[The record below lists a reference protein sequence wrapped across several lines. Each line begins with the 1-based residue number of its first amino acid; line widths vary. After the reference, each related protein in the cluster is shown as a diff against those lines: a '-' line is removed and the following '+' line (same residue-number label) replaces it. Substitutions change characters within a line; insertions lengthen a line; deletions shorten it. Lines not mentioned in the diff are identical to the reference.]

1 MKSRKRWGE
10 VLEGIPPHGD
20 EPSHLEIPPWNDRKP
35 PINSSPEEASD
46 IRAIKIIVSV
56 TLGLTLL
63 LAAGYLAAVVI
74 SDGAILLRPS
84 ELALERHEAYEIL
97 VNHPRD
103 ENRGSGVVVCIVDS
117 GIDTTHSDLAD
128 TRLSG
133 WKDFV
138 QGRTTPYDDHGHGTS
153 MAGILVANGWLKGI
167 ASDVELL
174 VAKAL
179 GADGSG
185 DDGVVAEA
193 IDWCVASGAHVVSLS
208 LGGAPGIL
216 PFSLGGGDRSSG
228 DAANDAVDAG
238 IYVVAAA
245 GNDGG
250 ENDDGDVAHPA
261 SEAGV
266 IAVGGVTL
274 QGTHWSGSSEGD
286 NNGRILPL
294 PVLLPRNDPD
304 RKPEVVAPAE
314 AVPVLLNDG
323 SWGLADGTSAA
334 TVYVTGAIALLLES
348 KPELIPNGNG
358 GGADNVETVKQW
370 LMESVTPEEGQTG
383 HDDQYGYGLLNIQA
397 LLDVSQG

>member
-1 MKSRKRWGE
+1 ME
-10 VLEGIPPHGD
+10 AIPPHGD
-20 EPSHLEIPPWNDRKP
+20 EPAPLDIPPWNDLKAQTNP
-35 PINSSPEEASD
+35 VVEEAAD
-46 IRAIKIIVSV
+46 IRAIKIVVSV
-56 TLGLTLL
+56 TLGVTLL

-84 ELALERHEAYEIL
+84 ELALERHEAYESL
-97 VNHPRD
+97 VNHPQD
-103 ENRGSGVVVCIVDS
+103 DLRGNGVVVCIVDS

-128 TRLSG
+128 ARMGG

-138 QGRTTPYDDHGHGTS
+138 NGRTTPYDDHGHGTS
-153 MAGILVANGWLKGI
+153 MAGILVANGWLKGV
-167 ASDVELL
+167 ANEVELL

-179 GADGSG
+179 GANGSG
-185 DDGVVAEA
+185 DDGVVAQA

-216 PFSLGGGDRSSG
+216 PFSFGGGDRSSG
-228 DAANDAVDAG
+228 DAANDAIDEGV
-238 IYVVAAA
+238 YVVAAA

-261 SEAGV
+261 SEASV

-348 KPELIPNGNG
+348 KPELIPSENAGN
-358 GGADNVETVKQW
+358 AENVETVKQW
-370 LMESVTPEEGQTG
+370 LMDSVTPQEGQAG

-397 LLDVSQG
+397 LLDASQG

>member
-1 MKSRKRWGE
+1 ME
-10 VLEGIPPHGD
+10 AIPPHGD
-20 EPSHLEIPPWNDRKP
+20 EPAPLDIPPWNDLKAQTNP
-35 PINSSPEEASD
+35 VVEEAAD
-46 IRAIKIIVSV
+46 IRAMKIVVSV
-56 TLGLTLL
+56 TLGVTLL

-84 ELALERHEAYEIL
+84 ELALERHEAYESL
-97 VNHPRD
+97 VNHPQD
-103 ENRGSGVVVCIVDS
+103 DLRGNGVVVCIVDS

-128 TRLSG
+128 ARMGG

-138 QGRTTPYDDHGHGTS
+138 NGRTTPYDDHGHGTS
-153 MAGILVANGWLKGI
+153 MAGILVANGWLKGV
-167 ASDVELL
+167 ANEVELL

-179 GADGSG
+179 GANGSG
-185 DDGVVAEA
+185 DDGVVAQA

-216 PFSLGGGDRSSG
+216 PFSFGVGDRSSG
-228 DAANDAVDAG
+228 DAANDAIDEGV
-238 IYVVAAA
+238 YVVAAA

-261 SEAGV
+261 SEASV

-348 KPELIPNGNG
+348 KPELIPGENAGN
-358 GGADNVETVKQW
+358 AENVETVKQW
-370 LMESVTPEEGQTG
+370 LMDSVTPQEGQAG
-383 HDDQYGYGLLNIQA
+383 HDDQYGYGLLNIRA
-397 LLDVSQG
+397 LLDASQG

>member
-1 MKSRKRWGE
+1 
-10 VLEGIPPHGD
+10 
-20 EPSHLEIPPWNDRKP
+20 
-35 PINSSPEEASD
+35 
-46 IRAIKIIVSV
+46 
-56 TLGLTLL
+56 
-63 LAAGYLAAVVI
+63 
-74 SDGAILLRPS
+74 
-84 ELALERHEAYEIL
+84 LALERHEAYESL
-97 VNHPRD
+97 VNHPQD
-103 ENRGSGVVVCIVDS
+103 DLRGNGVVVCIVDS

-128 TRLSG
+128 ARMGG

-138 QGRTTPYDDHGHGTS
+138 NGRTTPYDDHGHGTS
-153 MAGILVANGWLKGI
+153 MAGILVANGWLKGV
-167 ASDVELL
+167 ANEVELL

-179 GADGSG
+179 GANGSG
-185 DDGVVAEA
+185 DDGVVAQA

-216 PFSLGGGDRSSG
+216 PFSFGGGDRSSG
-228 DAANDAVDAG
+228 DAANDAIDEGV
-238 IYVVAAA
+238 YVVAAA

-261 SEAGV
+261 SEASV

-348 KPELIPNGNG
+348 KPELIPGENAGN
-358 GGADNVETVKQW
+358 AENVETVKQW
-370 LMESVTPEEGQTG
+370 LMDSVTPQEGQAG
-383 HDDQYGYGLLNIQA
+383 HDDQYGYGLLNIRA
-397 LLDVSQG
+397 LLDASQG